1 MDRYAII
8 GLGRFGYRLAVM
20 LAEAGAEVIAIDR
33 DRQFVEDIR
42 DSVTLA
48 IAMDGTDENALRA
61 QGIDKVDVAVVG
73 IGQDFEAAVLATVV
87 LKQLGVPRVVS
98 RATTDVR
105 GEILRRVGA
114 DALVNPEEESA
125 HRWTHRL
132 LGPQVIE
139 QIELAEGQSLV
150 QVPVPLA
157 WVNKTLEDLEVR
169 RRFHVNVV
177 AVRREVPHAEPEGRA
192 GTRTVIEVPL
202 PSTLLQKGDV
212 LVLIGDD
219 EQIAALPR

>member
-73 IGQDFEAAVLATVV
+73 IGQDFEAAVLSTVV
-87 LKQLGVPRVVS
+87 LKQLGVPRVVT

-157 WVNKTLEDLEVR
+157 WVNKTLADLEVR

-177 AVRREVPHAEPEGRA
+177 AVRREVPHTGPEGRV